1 MLVDS
6 IGYKD
11 LLYSFIQQNSS
22 SLTLWPTHWDDCNAL
37 LKLLKCFNDA
47 TFLLSGVYYP
57 TSHVLLYE
65 CVNIADVMHEHE
77 NNTVLS
83 SCITSMR
90 DKWFKYY
97 REIPPL
103 NLLASIFDPRT
114 KFDGLFDYLVAYYDL
129 LHLSDSIKFQALF
142 PTQEKT

>member
-47 TFLLSGVYYP
+47 MLLLFGVYYP
-57 TSHVLLYE
+57 TSHLLF
-65 CVNIADVMHEHE
+65 
-77 NNTVLS
+77 L
-83 SCITSMR
+83 
-90 DKWFKYY
+90 
-97 REIPPL
+97 
-103 NLLASIFDPRT
+103 
-114 KFDGLFDYLVAYYDL
+114 
-129 LHLSDSIKFQALF
+129 
-142 PTQEKT
+142 